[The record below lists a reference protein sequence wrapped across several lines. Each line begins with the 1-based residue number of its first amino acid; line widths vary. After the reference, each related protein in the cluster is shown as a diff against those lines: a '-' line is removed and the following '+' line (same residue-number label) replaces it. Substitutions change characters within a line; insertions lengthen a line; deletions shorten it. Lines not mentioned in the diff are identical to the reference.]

1 MNLII
6 IEQKVNG
13 GFLMDL
19 EKALISIVR
28 RHQKGIEAGDLRRQL
43 EDRGF
48 EAADVREAI
57 RNLVDRG
64 ALRLGQELRLEARAA

>member
-1 MNLII
+1 
-6 IEQKVNG
+6 
-13 GFLMDL
+13 MDL